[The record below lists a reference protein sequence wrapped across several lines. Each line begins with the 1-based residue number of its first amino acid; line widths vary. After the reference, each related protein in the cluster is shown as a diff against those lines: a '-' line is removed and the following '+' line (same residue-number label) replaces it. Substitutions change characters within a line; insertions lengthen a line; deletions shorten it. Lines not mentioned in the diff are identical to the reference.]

1 MHILAIPHLYLCLIR
16 STTYWY
22 ACFPIYIISQCC
34 SCGPRNSDAL
44 SAYVCRSVVSKRK
57 ADDDCVEAAAGDGGL
72 VAKIIEFVK
81 AELAGNDASHDFR
94 HIERVHALARTIAA
108 EEGVAQ
114 DVVEIGALLH
124 DVQVGLASFA
134 AELHSHRPATPASSH
149 QCVAL
154 RAGPHAG
161 TRTGLEVQRKRA
173 RWCGGRRG
181 VLDGAELRRREAGDG
196 EENHQGGRCDRTGSI
211 ILHHRTLTTCTASA

>member
-1 MHILAIPHLYLCLIR
+1 MFAVL
-16 STTYWY
+16 
-22 ACFPIYIISQCC
+22 
-34 SCGPRNSDAL
+34 
-44 SAYVCRSVVSKRK
+44 VSKRK
-57 ADDDCVEAAAGDGGL
+57 AGDDCVEAAAGDGGL

-134 AELHSHRPATPASSH
+134 AEHHSHRPATPAH
-149 QCVAL
+149 TTAWLCAL
-154 RAGPHAG
+154 AHMRVPEQDWKYSGSEHAG
-161 TRTGLEVQRKRA
+161 VEA
-173 RWCGGRRG
+173 
-181 VLDGAELRRREAGDG
+181 AEAFLTAQNYDG
-196 EENHQGGRCDRTGSI
+196 EKLEMVKKI
-211 ILHHRTLTTCTASA
+211 IKGVGATDGFYHFIIEL